1 MWNWNSNLSLEMNIN
16 KNLVDNFRKYA
27 KISGTLFIIL
37 GAVGIIFPTFMSFTT
52 LAFVAYLM
60 LFAGI
65 SAGWLTW
72 ISNKN
77 DWAGWLKSFVLIVV
91 SLFMIFYPMQGIAA
105 LGLLFAIY
113 FFTDA
118 FAGFGLAFS
127 LKPQKIWW
135 MWLVNAVTS
144 LILGFIFLIGWPFSS
159 LFMVGLL
166 VGISLLFDGVA
177 LLSGG
182 MFLDTAEKED
192 KTEEANKTEKDDKN
206 ETEA

>member
-1 MWNWNSNLSLEMNIN
+1 MWKWNDNLSPEMNIN
-16 KNLVDNFRKYA
+16 KNLVDNFKKYA
-27 KISGTLFIIL
+27 KISGIAFIVL
-37 GAVGIIFPTFMSFTT
+37 GTVGIVFPTFMTFTT

-72 ISNKN
+72 QSNKN
-77 DWAGWLKSFVLIVV
+77 DWAGWLKSFMLVLVG
-91 SLFMIFYPMQGIAA
+91 LFMIFYPMQGVAA

-127 LKPQKIWW
+127 LKPQKAWW
-135 MWLVNAVTS
+135 LWLINAITS
-144 LILGFIFLIGWPFSS
+144 LILGVIFIVGWPFSS

-182 MFLDTAEKED
+182 IFLDEIDKEEK
-192 KTEEANKTEKDDKN
+192 KD
-206 ETEA
+206 